1 MAKKVDV
8 KSLISVELNKL
19 ERKIKEFQDYLI
31 MNPITTQVTK
41 DGAINLTESDQTLLH
56 KEIAV
61 QIKIQQ
67 ALFEWMPLLEKL
79 RETEDDKPLA
89 TRGDIEI
96 NGMFKKR
103 RQNNGLS
110 QDE

>member
-41 DGAINLTESDQTLLH
+41 DGAISLPEADQSLLH

-61 QIKIQQ
+61 QIKIQD
-67 ALFEWMPLLEKL
+67 ALFSWMPLLEKL
-79 RETEDDKPLA
+79 RETEDEKPMA

-96 NGMFKKR
+96 NGLFKNRLK
-103 RQNNGLS
+103 NNS
-110 QDE
+110 NNKDE